1 MKIKLICL
9 TVLLLSGCQTKYENS
24 LASAKQT
31 VSEFDGSTTINSRI
45 SQSWSKSSWMNGGV
59 GFNGFATKGYYNFMV
74 AEVTFINSITNLSK
88 LHLNID
94 GVFTEYE
101 PVSTQTK
108 VTFGAA
114 TKTPMSTRGFIIPVS
129 TVTKIKEAK
138 SIRYRVT
145 TLSDGS
151 REGELVR
158 DGKLSPAAKSLIN
171 VAEAIK

>member
-1 MKIKLICL
+1 MI
-9 TVLLLSGCQTKYENS
+9 SGCQTKYENS

-31 VSEFDGSTTINSRI
+31 ISEFDGSTTINSRI
-45 SQSWSKSSWMNGGV
+45 SQSWSKSGWMSAGV
-59 GFNGFATKGYYNFMV
+59 GFNGFATKGNFHSMV

-88 LHLNID
+88 LYLNID

-101 PVSTQTK
+101 PVSTHTK
-108 VTFGAA
+108 VTYGPA
-114 TKTPMSTRGFIIPVS
+114 TKIPMSTRGFVIPVL
-129 TVTKIKEAK
+129 TVVKIKEAK
-138 SIRYRVT
+138 YVRYRVT